1 MKSPA
6 GLLAAIGLT
15 AFTAAGCSSQE
26 PGVVLDLVGRVAVAE
41 RASTH
46 ALISFG
52 TPDSEPH
59 LAEGFHRWAG
69 GEPGD
74 RYVWA
79 RQEVEIALDLP
90 ERADRAAVVDLRP
103 FEGIS
108 DQRVSVKL
116 NGTDVVEMPLDG
128 RRHRYR
134 IPLPREAQR
143 QGENRLRFEFAES
156 SSMAELNAGSGDGG
170 RLAAAFYGMV
180 IGAAADESLDDL
192 LRRDAPW
199 PFAVHVVEGVPGF
212 DQVGAGS
219 VRFASRVPA
228 GGRFLATAEL
238 HPGALAA
245 AGGAT
250 VVVTL
255 ETERGE
261 REIYRRE
268 LSARGETSFQ
278 LDLPLRVPGG
288 EVVRLG
294 LHVESS
300 GDRFAW
306 IRWKAPRLVGST
318 SETAR
323 DSTAGDWLR
332 EALRDSNV
340 VLVFMDAARAS
351 SFGSY
356 GHERPT
362 TPNFDRIAAAG
373 VVFDRAFT
381 PAVYT
386 LGAMS
391 SVWTSTH
398 PDRHH
403 SETAFDARL
412 PEGILTLAE
421 LLTAQ
426 GVRTAGFVAN
436 AVAGRAFGFDRG
448 FVEFHEVFATHGS
461 EASAM
466 RSVLPSWWRDA
477 GAGRF
482 FAYVHYREPHFPFD
496 PREPFLERLGADVGP
511 IPKPLRSDMSW
522 ITDVNRGERSLS
534 EEEERQLRL
543 LYEANLA
550 QADDALGELVAGLE
564 GAGLLEETLLI
575 ITADHG
581 EALHEHG
588 WIGHNVQLYEESVR
602 VPLVMRF
609 PAGTGPRGVRNAELV
624 DLLDLAPTIADVFG
638 ALDSGGARE
647 AFSGISLLDV
657 AAGGPGKRA
666 VLSRTVWNR
675 PRYSWRDEK
684 LKLIF
689 DTQTGEQQLFDLER
703 DPGENTDR
711 SELSPLLAAYARQE
725 LFARLGELAGPPS
738 RSTPSE
744 LTPEQCENL
753 VSLGYIDGCS

>member
-1 MKSPA
+1 M
-6 GLLAAIGLT
+6 
-15 AFTAAGCSSQE
+15 
-26 PGVVLDLVGRVAVAE
+26 LDLVDRVAVAE
-41 RASTH
+41 HRSIHT
-46 ALISFG
+46 LISFG
-52 TPDSEPH
+52 TPDAEPH
-59 LAEGFHRWAG
+59 LAEGFHRWAS

-79 RQEVEIALDLP
+79 REEVEIVVDLP
-90 ERADRAAVVDLRP
+90 GDADAAAIVELRP

-108 DQRVSVKL
+108 NQRVSVEL
-116 NGTDVVEMPLDG
+116 NGTAVVEMQLNTQ
-128 RRHRYR
+128 RHRYR
-134 IPLPREAQR
+134 IPLPLAAQR
-143 QGENRLRFEFAES
+143 RAENRLRFEFAES

-170 RLAAAFYGMV
+170 RLAAAFYGIV
-180 IGAAADESLDDL
+180 IGAPDDESLDDL
-192 LRRDAPW
+192 LGRDAPW
-199 PFAVHVVEGVPGF
+199 PLAIHAMDGVPGF
-212 DQVGAGS
+212 DQVGPGS
-219 VRFASRVPA
+219 VRFAFRVPPR
-228 GGRFLATAEL
+228 GRFVATAQL
-238 HPGALAA
+238 HPGAQT
-245 AGGAT
+245 AGSEAS

-255 ETERGE
+255 ETEQPE
-261 REIYRRE
+261 REVYRRQ
-268 LSARGETSFQ
+268 LSARGETA
-278 LDLPLRVPGG
+278 LEVDLPFPDLEG

-300 GDRFAW
+300 QSRFAW
-306 IRWKAPRLVGST
+306 IRWQAPRLVGEK

-323 DSTAGDWLR
+323 GSTAGDWLR

-340 VLVFMDAARAS
+340 VLVFMDAARAG

-362 TPNFDRIAAAG
+362 TPNADRIAAEG

-412 PEGILTLAE
+412 PEGLLTLAE
-421 LLTAQ
+421 LLSAR
-426 GVRTAGFVAN
+426 GVHTAGFVAN

-448 FVEFHEVFATHGS
+448 FAEFHEVFETHGS

-466 RSVLPSWWRDA
+466 RSILPGWWGGDA
-477 GAGRF
+477 GSERF

-496 PREPFLERLGADVGP
+496 PQQQFLDRLGADAGP
-511 IPKPLRSDMSW
+511 LSKPLRSDMSW
-522 ITDVNRGERSLS
+522 ITAVNRGERSLG
-534 EEEERQLRL
+534 EEEKRQLRL
-543 LYEANLA
+543 LYDANLA

-564 GAGLLEETLLI
+564 GAGLLEKTLLI

-609 PAGTGPRGVRNAELV
+609 PAGTGPRGVRNGELV

-638 ALDSGGARE
+638 AADSGGARE
-647 AFSGISLLDV
+647 SFSGVSLLDV
-657 AAGGPGKRA
+657 AAGSPGKGA

-675 PRYSWRDEK
+675 PRYSWRSEG

-689 DTQTGEQQLFDLER
+689 DTQTGEQRLFDLER
-703 DPGENTDR
+703 DPGEQTDLAKR
-711 SELSPLLAAYARQE
+711 SPLLAAYARQE
-725 LFARLGELAGPPS
+725 LFARLGELAGPPG
-738 RSTPSE
+738 RSARSE

>member
-1 MKSPA
+1 LKSPA

-15 AFTAAGCSSQE
+15 ALAAAGCSSRE
-26 PGVVLDLVGRVAVAE
+26 PGVVLDLVERVAVAE
-41 RASTH
+41 RASSHT
-46 ALISFG
+46 LLSFG
-52 TPDSEPH
+52 APDTEPH

-69 GEPGD
+69 GGAGD

-90 ERADRAAVVDLRP
+90 DRADRAAIVELRP
-103 FEGIS
+103 FEGTS

-116 NGTDVVEMPLDG
+116 NGTDVVEMPLNA

-134 IPLPREAQR
+134 IPLPAEAQR

-170 RLAAAFYGMV
+170 RLAAAFYGIV
-180 IGAAADESLDDL
+180 VGAASDESLDDM

-199 PFAVHVVEGVPGF
+199 PFAVHTAKGVPGF

-219 VRFASRVPA
+219 VRFALKVPA
-228 GGRFLATAEL
+228 GGRFLASAEL
-238 HPGALAA
+238 HPGARA
-245 AGGAT
+245 AGGEAS
-250 VVVTL
+250 VVVTV
-255 ETERGE
+255 ETQQGE

-268 LSARGETSFQ
+268 LSARGETS
-278 LDLPLRVPGG
+278 LEVDLPLRDLAG

-294 LHVESS
+294 LHVEP
-300 GDRFAW
+300 GQDRFAW
-306 IRWKAPRLVGST
+306 IRWTAPRLVGDVTDS
-318 SETAR
+318 AR
-323 DSTAGDWLR
+323 DRAAGDWLR
-332 EALRDSNV
+332 TALRDSNV

-356 GHERPT
+356 GHTRPT
-362 TPNFDRIAAAG
+362 TPNFDRIAAEG
-373 VVFDRAFT
+373 VVFERAFT

-412 PEGILTLAE
+412 PEGLLTLAE
-421 LLTAQ
+421 LLTAR

-448 FVEFHEVFATHGS
+448 FAEFHEVFATHGS

-466 RSVLPSWWRDA
+466 RSVLPGWWSAA

-496 PREPFLERLGADVGP
+496 PQQPFLDRLGADVGP
-511 IPKPLRSDMSW
+511 ISKPLRSDMSW

-550 QADDALGELVAGLE
+550 QVDAALGELVAGLE
-564 GAGLLEETLLI
+564 GAGLLEQTLLI

-588 WIGHNVQLYEESVR
+588 WIGHNVQLYEESVH
-602 VPLVMRF
+602 VPLVLRF

-657 AAGGPGKRA
+657 AAGGRGKGA

-675 PRYSWRDEK
+675 PRYSWRDER

-689 DTQTGEQQLFDLER
+689 DTQTGEQRLFDLDR

-711 SELSPLLAAYARQE
+711 ADGSPLLAAYARQE
-725 LFARLGELAGPPS
+725 LFSRLADLAGPPS
-738 RSTPSE
+738 LSPRSE